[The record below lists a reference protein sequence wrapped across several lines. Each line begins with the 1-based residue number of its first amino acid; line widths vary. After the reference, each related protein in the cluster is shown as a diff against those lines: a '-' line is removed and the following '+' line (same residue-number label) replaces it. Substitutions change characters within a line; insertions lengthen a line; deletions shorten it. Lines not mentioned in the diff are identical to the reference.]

1 MMQHS
6 LQKVLEYSKQL
17 TLLYVE
23 DEDNIREETK
33 NILEN
38 MFCTTITAV
47 DGEDGLKK
55 FQQNPHID
63 LILTDINMPK
73 VNGIDMIKKIRS
85 QNTQIPILVL
95 SAHSDVNYFIDTI
108 KLGIDGYILKPI
120 EIKQLF
126 YSIEKVTH
134 KISLQKE
141 NEEYKHNL
149 ELKVEEEIQK
159 REYQEKILMHQS
171 KLAAMGEM
179 MDAVAHQWK
188 QPLNI
193 INMRIDMLQYDF
205 EDNII
210 DDKYI
215 DEFIGK
221 FKFQMKHIVNTLD
234 EFRDFFR
241 PNKVSKEFKISKSI
255 DSTLLLVSDEF
266 IKNKIEFIKNIK
278 DDGVIYGNEN
288 DFKHLIL
295 NIINNSKDAF
305 NENNIQDREININL
319 FKNDETITLEIY
331 DNAGGIPNN
340 VIDNIFNANVTTKE
354 EGTGTGIGLYM
365 SKQIA
370 SKHSGKLYVQNI
382 ENGAKF
388 IFETSVKEIN
398 YEK

>member
-23 DEDNIREETK
+23 DEENIREETK

-38 MFCTTITAV
+38 MFSTTITAV

-149 ELKVEEEIQK
+149 EAKVEEEIQK

-221 FKFQMKHIVNTLD
+221 FKFQMSHIVNTLD
-234 EFRDFFR
+234 EFRNFFR

-255 DSTLLLVSDEF
+255 DSTLLLVNDEF
-266 IKNKIEFIKNIK
+266 IKNKIEFIKNIQ
-278 DDGVIYGNEN
+278 DDGTIYGNAN

-305 NENNIQDREININL
+305 NENNIQNRTININL
-319 FKNDETITLEIY
+319 FKNDEIIKLEIY
-331 DNAGGIPNN
+331 DNAGGIPDK

-354 EGTGTGIGLYM
+354 EGKGTGIGLYM

-382 ENGAKF
+382 KNGAKF
-388 IFETSVKEIN
+388 IFETSIKEID
-398 YEK
+398 YEE

>member
-1 MMQHS
+1 MQQS
-6 LQKVLEYSKQL
+6 LQNVLEYSKQL

-33 NILEN
+33 GILEN
-38 MFCTTITAV
+38 IFSSIITAI
-47 DGEDGLKK
+47 DGDDGLEKL
-55 FQQNPHID
+55 QQNTYID

-73 VNGIDMIKKIRS
+73 LNGIDMIKKIRS
-85 QNTQIPILVL
+85 QNIQIPILVL

-149 ELKVEEEIQK
+149 EIKVEQEIKK

-205 EDNII
+205 EDDMI

-221 FKFQMKHIVNTLD
+221 FKFQMRHIVNTLD
-234 EFRDFFR
+234 EFRNFFR
-241 PNKVSKEFKISKSI
+241 PNKLSKEFKISNSI
-255 DSTLLLVSDEF
+255 DSTLLLVNDEF
-266 IKNKIEFIKNIK
+266 LKNKIRFIKNIQ
-278 DDGVIYGNEN
+278 DEGVIYGSEN

-305 NENNIQDREININL
+305 NENEIQDRTININL
-319 FKNDETITLEIY
+319 FKKDETITLEIY
-331 DNAGGIPNN
+331 DNAGGIPNK

-354 EGTGTGIGLYM
+354 EGKGTGIGLYM

-370 SKHSGKLYVQNI
+370 SKHSGKLYVENI
-382 ENGAKF
+382 DNGAKF
-388 IFETSVKEIN
+388 IFETSIKEVSD
-398 YEK
+398 EE